1 MIKNYFT
8 IAWRNLM
15 RNRVFSL
22 INILG
27 LTIGITVC
35 MMIFLFI
42 MNEFSYDNF
51 HRQGKNIYR
60 VMRGFD
66 ENGSKKQVAWLSPP
80 YATALLN
87 DYPNA
92 IKRAV
97 RVWPQNDLIVI
108 GNKSFNEK
116 KVYVTDADFFELFSF
131 PLVRGNAATV
141 LKEPGSVVITE
152 STAKK
157 YFGEVD
163 PIGKTI
169 QADKNL
175 QLKVTGIARDV
186 PANST
191 LDFDIIV
198 PISNYFSSPG
208 FDVWPQNRLYTYVL
222 LNDHT
227 SQQQVEATF
236 PHFMDKYMGKSM
248 AHSGFHFELSLT
260 PLSDVYFGTSSDNI
274 IHGDKK
280 VVYIFL
286 SIAVLIL
293 LIACI
298 NFTNLS
304 TIRAV
309 ERSKEV
315 GLRKVMGAL
324 RNHLVWQFI
333 GESLLSTLVACT
345 LSVGLL
351 MLLMPWYNQLLG
363 RALAVSWQTP
373 PIYLFLAGVIL
384 VVGFLAGSYP
394 AFYLSSFSPIEAL
407 KSKLRLG
414 RGGSIFRQGL
424 VVVQFSISVLLIIG
438 TIIIMNQMN
447 YIKNKDLGYN
457 KEQTVIVP
465 VDNWDIYKSMRAF
478 KNDLQS
484 KNNIMSVSI
493 MSGEPG
499 GFFDGNSFN
508 VEGRNGQPWVSKT
521 EFADLDYVRTLGV
534 KIVAGR
540 DFSSQYSTDS
550 TDAVLINQ
558 TAAAELGFTDQQAIG
573 KWIQGTGADS
583 SRRRIVGVVQDFNF
597 LSLKQ
602 KMDALVI
609 SPYEDRRVALIRLKP
624 GNLQSDIPTIGD
636 TYLKLAPSYSFE
648 YSFLDQKFDI
658 LYKADIRQQAI
669 LSVFSG
675 LAIFIAA
682 MGLFGLASFT
692 ATKRIKEIGV
702 RKVLGSSVSG
712 IVLLLIKDLLKPIV
726 LATIIAIPIGYYAMN
741 EWLKSFAYR
750 TTLNG
755 WIFLLA
761 AGITIAIALF
771 TVSFKAV
778 KAAMANPADSL
789 KTE

>member
-1 MIKNYFT
+1 
-8 IAWRNLM
+8 
-15 RNRVFSL
+15 
-22 INILG
+22 
-27 LTIGITVC
+27 
-35 MMIFLFI
+35 
-42 MNEFSYDNF
+42 
-51 HRQGKNIYR
+51 
-60 VMRGFD
+60 
-66 ENGSKKQVAWLSPP
+66 
-80 YATALLN
+80 
-87 DYPNA
+87 
-92 IKRAV
+92 
-97 RVWPQNDLIVI
+97 
-108 GNKSFNEK
+108 
-116 KVYVTDADFFELFSF
+116 
-131 PLVRGNAATV
+131 
-141 LKEPGSVVITE
+141 
-152 STAKK
+152 
-157 YFGEVD
+157 
-163 PIGKTI
+163 
-169 QADKNL
+169 
-175 QLKVTGIARDV
+175 
-186 PANST
+186 
-191 LDFDIIV
+191 
-198 PISNYFSSPG
+198 
-208 FDVWPQNRLYTYVL
+208 
-222 LNDHT
+222 
-227 SQQQVEATF
+227 
-236 PHFMDKYMGKSM
+236 
-248 AHSGFHFELSLT
+248 
-260 PLSDVYFGTSSDNI
+260 
-274 IHGDKK
+274 
-280 VVYIFL
+280 
-286 SIAVLIL
+286 
-293 LIACI
+293 
-298 NFTNLS
+298 
-304 TIRAV
+304 
-309 ERSKEV
+309 
-315 GLRKVMGAL
+315 
-324 RNHLVWQFI
+324 
-333 GESLLSTLVACT
+333 
-345 LSVGLL
+345 
-351 MLLMPWYNQLLG
+351 
-363 RALAVSWQTP
+363 
-373 PIYLFLAGVIL
+373 
-384 VVGFLAGSYP
+384 
-394 AFYLSSFSPIEAL
+394 
-407 KSKLRLG
+407 
-414 RGGSIFRQGL
+414 
-424 VVVQFSISVLLIIG
+424 
-438 TIIIMNQMN
+438 
-447 YIKNKDLGYN
+447 
-457 KEQTVIVP
+457 VIVP